1 MIAFYYC
8 HSPPY
13 DRWVRVGLEDRKLVC
28 KHCGSKYQQIFNAE
42 LTATYRGIKNLSATP
57 VYLCKEDTLI
67 CMDCGNI
74 ELKVSGA
81 ELEQLREG

>member
-1 MIAFYYC
+1 
-8 HSPPY
+8 
-13 DRWVRVGLEDRKLVC
+13 LEDRKLVC

-81 ELEQLREG
+81 ELEQLREGLAAA